1 MPLCHHAGMEH
12 QHRPH
17 FHGLRIPSRAEL
29 IADGVV
35 HAVGILIALAVGS
48 ALLAFA
54 VGKTGPGEFAA
65 LIFYLSSLLTVL
77 GVSCAYNLWP
87 HSPIKWV
94 LRRADHAAIYLL
106 IAGTYTPFLIS
117 LQDPL
122 ISRLMIGIVW
132 GGAAVGMFAKLFLP
146 GRFDGLA
153 VVFYLAIGWSGAVM
167 INSLSAVLPATTIW
181 LIAAGGAAYSCGV
194 VFFVWRDLRFQ
205 SAVWHAFVVAGATLH
220 LAAMTDFM
228 VIARA

>member
-1 MPLCHHAGMEH
+1 MSHPP
-12 QHRPH
+12 QPH
-17 FHGLRIPSRAEL
+17 FVHFRVPSRAEL

-35 HAVGILIALAVGS
+35 HAIGILIAIAVGA
-48 ALLAFA
+48 ALLALA
-54 VGKTGPGEFAA
+54 ADRTGTGEYAS

-87 HSPIKWV
+87 HSPVKWV

-106 IAGTYTPFLIS
+106 IAGTYTPFL
-117 LQDPL
+117 LAVPDPL
-122 ISRLMIGIVW
+122 VSGTMMAIVW
-132 GGAAVGMFAKLFLP
+132 GGAAVGMAVKLFLP

-153 VVFYLAIGWSGAVM
+153 IVFYLAMGWSGAIM
-167 INSLSAVLPATTIW
+167 LRSLAEILPTSTIW
-181 LIAAGGAAYSCGV
+181 LIAAGGAAYSGGV

-205 SAVWHAFVVAGATLH
+205 SAVWHAFVVTGATLH
-220 LAAMTDFM
+220 LVAMTDFM